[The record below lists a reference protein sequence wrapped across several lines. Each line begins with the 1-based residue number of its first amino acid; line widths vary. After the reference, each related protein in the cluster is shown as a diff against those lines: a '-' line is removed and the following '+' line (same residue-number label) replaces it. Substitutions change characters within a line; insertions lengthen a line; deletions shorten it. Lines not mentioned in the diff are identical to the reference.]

1 LGKVKLYLGVL
12 QAVVCFSDY
21 VLQHGLPLD
30 GMHKKNIANHAT
42 GNIFRLW
49 SFF

>member
-1 LGKVKLYLGVL
+1 LGVL
-12 QAVVCFSDY
+12 QAVVCFFDY

-30 GMHKKNIANHAT
+30 GMCKYKKDIANHAT